1 MYSLVPDANFRVID
15 LNRSIT
21 EQTIQI
27 NNFQACQFQHVFQFW
42 ALETYNLLIHPKTKL
57 KYKKTPNK
65 DKNALDTDDGN
76 SNLPKIGPTIS
87 RWRRDDAMLEEP

>member
-1 MYSLVPDANFRVID
+1 MLISEWLIQTKVKPYETFRLIICRRANF
-15 LNRSIT
+15 NM
-21 EQTIQI
+21 
-27 NNFQACQFQHVFQFW
+27 FFFQFW
-42 ALETYNLLIHPKTKL
+42 ALETYNLLILHPKQIKIR
-57 KYKKTPNK
+57 KNPKTK